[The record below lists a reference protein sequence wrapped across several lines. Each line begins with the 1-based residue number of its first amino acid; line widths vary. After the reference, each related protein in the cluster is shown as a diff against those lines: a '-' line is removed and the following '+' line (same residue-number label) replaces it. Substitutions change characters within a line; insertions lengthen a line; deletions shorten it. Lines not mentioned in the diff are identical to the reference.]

1 MEINLISLGARIKY
15 FRNDRKL
22 SQEALAEI
30 VSVNNDYI
38 SRIENGHLRPSL
50 TLLISIA
57 NALEVS
63 VDDLLVD
70 SLSNPNAMPSDE
82 IHELLLDC
90 NENERAMLIRTAV
103 FLKAMLSEFGI

>member
-1 MEINLISLGARIKY
+1 MEINLVSLGARIKY
-15 FRNDRKL
+15 FRNEKKL

-38 SRIENGHLRPSL
+38 SRIENGRLRPSL
-50 TLLISIA
+50 MLLVSIA

-70 SLSNPNAMPSDE
+70 SLTNPNAMPSDE
-82 IHELLLDC
+82 LHTLLLDC
-90 NENERAMLIRTAV
+90 NETEKAMLIKTTT
-103 FLKAMLSEFGI
+103 FLKALFSEFGI